1 MLNQQLNSIADPEF
15 LKKRYEGSADVAVQ
29 VCNISEDNR
38 SLIILIYTIGLC
50 DSERI
55 YRNVLPKLDQYYKKF
70 NSFELSDERLAASFP
85 VTSLQKEPSLDELD
99 DIIFKGDL
107 LLIFP
112 FDKLFLQI
120 ALANTPKRS
129 PIDSNTEISVIGPRD
144 CFIEDMVTNIA
155 LIRKRMRTQ
164 SLRVESYTLGRRTK
178 TEVALLYLED
188 VLNPKILKEIQT
200 GLKKIDTDAI
210 YSLNQIESFLTNSKF
225 KLLPLMDY
233 TGRPDYCVSSLL
245 AGRFILIVDGN
256 PMVLVAPAGIS
267 LLLKSPEDVHFNYSY
282 VTFVRLLRGL
292 CLFLSIFLPSIWVA
306 LMAFH
311 QDQIPFRLLATVSL
325 SRIGIP
331 FSAQIEM
338 FILLLLLEIFR
349 EAGVRLPS
357 AIGVTLTSIGGLII
371 GDASI
376 RAGLVSPSIVVIGA
390 ITAIAGVTLI
400 NQTISTVSSFLR
412 FIFFAFSSFLGMYGV
427 ILGIVLF
434 VAYMA
439 NLKSFGV
446 SYLEPLSPLHFK
458 EALRSV
464 FRLPWANMRNR
475 PASLH
480 PQDPDR
486 AGGAE

>member
-1 MLNQQLNSIADPEF
+1 MTEHQLKSISNPEF
-15 LKKRYEGSADVAVQ
+15 LKSRYEGAADVSVQ
-29 VCNISEDNR
+29 VC
-38 SLIILIYTIGLC
+38 SLGKDEHSNIILIYAIGLC
-50 DSERI
+50 DTDRV
-55 YRNVLPKLDQYYKKF
+55 YRNVLPKLEEYYEQF
-70 NSFELSDERLAASFP
+70 NRFQQSEERLAASIP
-85 VTSLQKEPSLDELD
+85 VISLEKEPSLDELD
-99 DIIFKGDL
+99 DIIFEGDL

-112 FDKLFLQI
+112 HEQLFFQI

-129 PIDSNTEISVIGPRD
+129 PIDSNTEISVKGPRD
-144 CFIEDMVTNIA
+144 CFIEDLVTNVA

-178 TEVALLYLED
+178 TKVALLYLED

-200 GLKKIDTDAI
+200 GLLKIDTDGI
-210 YSLNQIESFLTNSKF
+210 YSLNQVESFLTNSKY
-225 KLLPLMDY
+225 KVLPLMDY

-245 AGRFILIVDGN
+245 AGRFILVVDGN

-267 LLLKSPEDVHFNYSY
+267 LLLKSPEDIHFNYSY

-311 QDQIPFRLLATVSL
+311 QDQIPFRLLATVSV
-325 SRIGIP
+325 SRMGIP

-400 NQTISTVSSFLR
+400 NQTISTTSSFLR

-446 SYLEPLSPLHFK
+446 NYLEPLSPLHFK
-458 EALRSV
+458 EMLKSVLR
-464 FRLPWANMRNR
+464 FPWNNMRTR
-475 PASLH
+475 PDSLH

-486 AGGAE
+486 AGGTE